1 MSGDDRRYRFL
12 PDRHAARFQ
21 HRDVSRAVR
30 GLRWRENDAARPE
43 APPTATSGPAPAAQ
57 APATKKEQ

>member
-1 MSGDDRRYRFL
+1 MSSDGRRYRSL
-12 PDRHAARFQ
+12 PAKHAGRFQ
-21 HRDVSRAVR
+21 HRDASRAVR

-43 APPTATSGPAPAAQ
+43 APPTPPIAPAPAAQ